1 MKPLLHSFDIFDTVL
16 TRTFA
21 VPGDLFVALGEEA
34 GRRGVLQVEPE
45 EFARKRMAAES
56 AARLT
61 APAHEPGLSEI
72 YAVLVR
78 ELGLPPAETARLL
91 ELELE
96 MEEAALQ
103 PVPGMQERVAAAREA
118 GRRVVFI
125 SDMYLPAAFLERV
138 LAKHGFFQAGDRV
151 YVSGEARASKAGG
164 QLYSQILSELRVSPG
179 DWVHVGDNELA
190 DVSVPKKLGIIADPV
205 SAVRLNRYEWLARGE
220 GTVAPVWRS
229 RLAAAMRLARL
240 KGHELAGAQR
250 TIWDT
255 GCDVVGPLWF
265 GFVEWCL
272 EQARQRGLRRL
283 YFVARDG
290 QILHRIATRIA
301 ARRTL
306 PVECRYL
313 YGSRQAWHLPSVD
326 RVDDAMLEWLF
337 IGPRFL
343 SVEQVLGRLGLA
355 PEQFAGVLHAAG
367 LPRSCW
373 RENLTAPQ
381 CLRLRELMRS
391 PGLAG
396 EIARRAAMERE
407 LVIEY
412 LEQERFFDGTR
423 AAIVDIGW
431 HGNMQRSL
439 AGLLRLAGRPE
450 ATGLTGLYFGLLR
463 RHRSGPDQVLLD
475 YWPNDPAWKE
485 SIADQNLVLLEMLS
499 AADHGSVTG
508 FRKDGGQVVPTLN
521 QEQNH
526 GAVNWGLKTLHAAIL
541 AFCDTWL
548 DLEPAANCPKADFQ
562 ALTRELLVSLTRH
575 PQAEQAATWAA
586 FPHAADQ
593 LERHFEN
600 FAPSMS
606 FPELV
611 RAILRPQYRPL
622 GWWMEGTQAIRPS
635 LTLACYLHLRRWK
648 RGRKVDRRV

>member
-1 MKPLLHSFDIFDTVL
+1 M
-16 TRTFA
+16 
-21 VPGDLFVALGEEA
+21 
-34 GRRGVLQVEPE
+34 
-45 EFARKRMAAES
+45 
-56 AARLT
+56 
-61 APAHEPGLSEI
+61 
-72 YAVLVR
+72 
-78 ELGLPPAETARLL
+78 
-91 ELELE
+91 
-96 MEEAALQ
+96 
-103 PVPGMQERVAAAREA
+103 
-118 GRRVVFI
+118 
-125 SDMYLPAAFLERV
+125 
-138 LAKHGFFQAGDRV
+138 
-151 YVSGEARASKAGG
+151 
-164 QLYSQILSELRVSPG
+164 
-179 DWVHVGDNELA
+179 
-190 DVSVPKKLGIIADPV
+190 
-205 SAVRLNRYEWLARGE
+205 
-220 GTVAPVWRS
+220 
-229 RLAAAMRLARL
+229 
-240 KGHELAGAQR
+240 
-250 TIWDT
+250 
-255 GCDVVGPLWF
+255 
-265 GFVEWCL
+265 

-290 QILHRIATRIA
+290 QILHQIAARIA
-301 ARRTL
+301 ARRSL

-367 LPRSCW
+367 LPRAGW

-450 ATGLTGLYFGLLR
+450 AMGLTGLYFGLLR

-475 YWPNDPAWKE
+475 YWPNDPASNE

-526 GAVNWGLKTLHAAIL
+526 GAVNWGL
-541 AFCDTWL
+541 
-548 DLEPAANCPKADFQ
+548 
-562 ALTRELLVSLTRH
+562 
-575 PQAEQAATWAA
+575 
-586 FPHAADQ
+586 
-593 LERHFEN
+593 
-600 FAPSMS
+600 
-606 FPELV
+606 
-611 RAILRPQYRPL
+611 
-622 GWWMEGTQAIRPS
+622 
-635 LTLACYLHLRRWK
+635 
-648 RGRKVDRRV
+648 